1 MIAGLALNSKT
12 LKLEFPIARDYQKMY
27 LLKVSPMAHIISL
40 PTAESS
46 NCRATKEFSDIQTF
60 DSKAKFSS
68 GKILKVLIAAY

>member
-1 MIAGLALNSKT
+1 
-12 LKLEFPIARDYQKMY
+12 MY